1 MLINR
6 CVYRGSGDDVFIEV
20 VEMMCLIEVV
30 EILCLI
36 EVVEIMGSG
45 EDVSN
50 RG

>member
-1 MLINR
+1 M
-6 CVYRGSGDDVFIEV
+6 FIEV